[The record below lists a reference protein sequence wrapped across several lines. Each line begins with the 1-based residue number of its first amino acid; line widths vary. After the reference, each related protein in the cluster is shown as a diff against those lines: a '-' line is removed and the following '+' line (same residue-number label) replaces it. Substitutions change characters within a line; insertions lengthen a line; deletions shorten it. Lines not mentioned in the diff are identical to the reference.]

1 MEDLGIVGISWQKNG
16 SESLDRYTL
25 PRNKVVQRLR
35 ALAKRAELAELAYLA
50 TCNRVEVIF
59 AHAAGTQARDI
70 RPLVYELLTGEKPRP
85 GEAERALRAWGGEG
99 AVEHLFLVAAGLDSA
114 CLGETEI
121 VGQVRNS
128 SELSIEIGLSGPRLK
143 LLFEES
149 LKIAGRVRGETQLGE
164 GRVSLAELAVDHI
177 RERIRRTPGQTA
189 LIGISPM
196 TERAAQSL
204 ASTKTPFI
212 IINRSLDKAQILAD
226 RFGCLCLP
234 LNEFCRKPPRI
245 EAVFSCTGSSH
256 AIIKESTLE
265 RLAAQTESGQAPLLI
280 DMSVPADIDPVACTK
295 LALKRI
301 GMDEITKE
309 AQANRLVRLNKT
321 PQARELVDYALIRFH
336 EKFAEQVYGELFGVL
351 QQRYQHTAKE
361 GVQRLLKKELK
372 DLGPKQREAIESW
385 SRVLARR
392 FAHIPTLGLRG
403 LLYEGPEGSLDA
415 FLEGLDP
422 KFASELRSAVNRGL
436 QQQEETGP

>member
-1 MEDLGIVGISWQKNG
+1 
-16 SESLDRYTL
+16 
-25 PRNKVVQRLR
+25 
-35 ALAKRAELAELAYLA
+35 
-50 TCNRVEVIF
+50 
-59 AHAAGTQARDI
+59 
-70 RPLVYELLTGEKPRP
+70 
-85 GEAERALRAWGGEG
+85 
-99 AVEHLFLVAAGLDSA
+99 
-114 CLGETEI
+114 
-121 VGQVRNS
+121 
-128 SELSIEIGLSGPRLK
+128 
-143 LLFEES
+143 
-149 LKIAGRVRGETQLGE
+149 
-164 GRVSLAELAVDHI
+164 
-177 RERIRRTPGQTA
+177 
-189 LIGISPM
+189 M

-245 EAVFSCTGSSH
+245 EVVFSCTGSSH

-436 QQQEETGP
+436 QQQEETGS